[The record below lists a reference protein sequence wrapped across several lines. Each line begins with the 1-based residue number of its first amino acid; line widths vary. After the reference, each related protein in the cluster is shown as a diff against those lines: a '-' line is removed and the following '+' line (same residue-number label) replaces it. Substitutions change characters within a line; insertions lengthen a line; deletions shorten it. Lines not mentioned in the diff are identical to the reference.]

1 MRQIASF
8 LLIALALP
16 ATAAETWRWKDANG
30 VVHYSDRP
38 VPGAERMNLG
48 SGTTPDAQ
56 PVTVAPRAGVG
67 LGQQTSAP
75 IPYSS
80 CTVVAPAN
88 DETFNMVN
96 SVSAT
101 LQVTPILQV
110 GHRLRVLLDGVV
122 HVEWP
127 DRQLSNTLMNVYRG
141 THTLSVQVL
150 DADGKTVCAGP
161 ATTFHVRQSSIF
173 SPARQP
179 TARP

>member
-1 MRQIASF
+1 MRQLASF
-8 LLIALALP
+8 LLIVLVLP
-16 ATAAETWRWKDANG
+16 AAAAETWHWKDAEG
-30 VVHYSDRP
+30 VSHYSDRP

-48 SGTTPDAQ
+48 PYSGPASQ
-56 PVTVAPRAGVG
+56 PVGAAPRVASG
-67 LGQQTSAP
+67 LPQAAVP
-75 IPYSS
+75 VAYSS
-80 CTVVAPAN
+80 CTVVAPAR
-88 DETFNMVN
+88 DEVFNMVN

-122 HVEWP
+122 HADWP
-127 DRQLSNTLMNVYRG
+127 DRQLNTTLMNVYRG

-161 ATTFHVRQSSIF
+161 ATTFHVRQASLL

-179 TARP
+179 VPRP